1 MLIVLTVL
9 EQTQMKHVSWWW
21 LWHRAGHLAT
31 YFPSHSRVS
40 HTRLQTRDVVINNE
54 EQVSL
59 AMQLLPYNQIFLAS
73 CWRVETK
80 KKKKKKKVYQNP
92 LARHAMRWWVHLCAY
107 VHVTTPQMRRPVSD
121 REANWQA
128 QTHRSGESMG
138 PARAYLLPMMKPNTM
153 NTRMMVP
160 ATATTAMMMTGF
172 CSLETIAAG
181 RRTET
186 HGQTG
191 REKHTDVRVNLC
203 TSKDQD
209 RRYIIEP
216 ALRVIAQPRS
226 FFSFFSLMWG
236 E

>member
-1 MLIVLTVL
+1 
-9 EQTQMKHVSWWW
+9 
-21 LWHRAGHLAT
+21 
-31 YFPSHSRVS
+31 
-40 HTRLQTRDVVINNE
+40 
-54 EQVSL
+54 
-59 AMQLLPYNQIFLAS
+59 
-73 CWRVETK
+73 
-80 KKKKKKKVYQNP
+80 
-92 LARHAMRWWVHLCAY
+92 
-107 VHVTTPQMRRPVSD
+107 
-121 REANWQA
+121 
-128 QTHRSGESMG
+128 MG

-191 REKHTDVRVNLC
+191 REKHTNVRVNLC

-216 ALRVIAQPRS
+216 ALRVIAQPR
-226 FFSFFSLMWG
+226 FFFLFLLSYVRGIMRMRRGGGGTFSIFELSLYTRLYCFRKWA
-236 E
+236 